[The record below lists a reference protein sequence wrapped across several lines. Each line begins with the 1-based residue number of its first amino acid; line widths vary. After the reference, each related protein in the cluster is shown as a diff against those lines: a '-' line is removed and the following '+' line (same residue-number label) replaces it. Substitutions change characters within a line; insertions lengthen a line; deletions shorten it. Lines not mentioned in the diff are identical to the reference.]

1 MTLNTKTCTIQ
12 HCLNEVLRLYPVVPY
27 NTRMALKDTTLPRGG
42 GKDGNQPIGVLKDT
56 RIAYLTLTMQRRA
69 DLMPPPSSTFAPV
82 DTFSP
87 ERWDSWYPKSWNY
100 IPFNGGPRIC
110 VGQQFALTEMGYT
123 VVRILQKFEKIEDR
137 MPPNTEGNKPW
148 GDGPCM
154 KAEIVLQPGEGVKV
168 GFYEAK

>member
-1 MTLNTKTCTIQ
+1 M
-12 HCLNEVLRLYPVVPY
+12 VPY

-69 DLMPPPSSTFAPV
+69 DLMPSPSPTFAPV
-82 DTFSP
+82 ESFSP
-87 ERWDSWYPKSWNY
+87 ERWDSWYPKSWTY

-110 VGQQFALTEMGYT
+110 VGQQFALTEMGYS
-123 VVRILQKFEKIEDR
+123 VVRILQKFDKIEDLMSSDGVADGESGKR
-137 MPPNTEGNKPW
+137 PW

-154 KAEIVLQPGEGVKV
+154 KAEIVLQPGEGVRV
-168 GFYEAK
+168 GFYEANLSK